1 MRQKMRISIAALA
14 ATIAAIFSAAP
25 AMACYGGCS
34 QGFNFGT
41 GYSYGCGGGYGG
53 CGSGYGVAYYGHAY
67 RGHLADPTGP
77 RSFVGPQYYY
87 VNQGPYYTGP
97 GSVAPSPT
105 YQERA
110 VNGWYSTSDHY
121 YYGYYG
127 GPYANAT
134 NHLYDGAYVAGPAVY
149 SYRWHRRHGYGRAY
163 YRSRSYGPRYS
174 NSSRSG
180 ARYGY
185 AGPRTQGERMRIY

>member
-1 MRQKMRISIAALA
+1 MRNRMTARIATLA
-14 ATIAAIFSAAP
+14 VTIAATLSAAP

-34 QGFNFGT
+34 QGFNFGA
-41 GYSYGCGGGYGG
+41 GYSTGCGVGFGGCGG
-53 CGSGYGVAYYGHAY
+53 YGVTYYGHAF
-67 RGHLADPTGP
+67 REHLTDPSGP

-110 VNGWYSTSDHY
+110 VNGWYSTSDPY

-149 SYRWHRRHGYGRAY
+149 SYRWHRRHLRRTGFRGHPYASGFRRAPAVY
-163 YRSRSYGPRYS
+163 
-174 NSSRSG
+174 
-180 ARYGY
+180 YGY